1 MVSRVAAG
9 HACGVASVSF
19 CAMKALFSI
28 LIGELERARR
38 SIVTWLVV
46 MGGEKGT

>member
-19 CAMKALFSI
+19 WVLFSI